1 MSDDVEYYVVIMPFA
16 ALTAVRYTP
25 PLPTATCHIIA
36 TSRTAAAMR
45 RHGAL
50 AALLLAL
57 LLALL
62 ALCSSALPAGSKS
75 ASADSSPVS
84 TKASVQHMKASLL
97 QALHSGAGKLKTL
110 LTIAGPQAV
119 GKLHNDLVH
128 KEYETMT
135 SWWCG
140 KKAPQDSKLC
150 QRRAFAQQ
158 LKGMSADAKRKAV
171 QAQAAQASPAAR
183 KAMSEEAKQMVD
195 AYCKPAPGSTD
206 AVGAQSSICV
216 RMLSV
221 LEVGKRLIKRQNNK
235 TRLAVPMPLSD

>member
-16 ALTAVRYTP
+16 ALTTVRYTP

-57 LLALL
+57 L
-62 ALCSSALPAGSKS
+62 ALCSSALPAGSKAA